1 MRAVARDGTQSS
13 LSGRSPEARLRSWQR
28 PTVLIGL
35 VGIAGLGARLMVLA
49 GVGEPPD
56 LHGDEV
62 DYVHAARSLLG
73 GEGYP
78 GSARPPGWPFLLSLV
93 WRVFGPTLTAGRITQ
108 LLLSLLVALLICDWA
123 RRAYGPRAGLLSG
136 LLCALHPTLASYGL
150 FFWAEPLFAALLVL
164 AFWSLYRFLE
174 TEQVRWV
181 CLSGGALG
189 LAALTRELVL
199 YFVPLALLWLWRRR
213 AGGPHA
219 PARWLAPA
227 LLAGGVLLT
236 VLPWSARNTARQGQ
250 VVLVSTIRW
259 LPVALGNLLPEDGS
273 LLSPASDEDLVH
285 RYLAIPD
292 EPQRE
297 AYARRVA
304 LAAVAREQPAWI
316 LRKMVRNGYL
326 LFRPQSQLRKF
337 LRSGWLAPDR
347 QGPAA
352 VLVAVEAVFY
362 VAGMGL
368 GLVALWRVRADPM
381 KGLVV
386 AYVVFT
392 CALHVVANANHRFRF
407 PLLPFLALYTGPLLL
422 RQLGPNSRLRAV
434 GLTLS
439 LIAFAAIVG
448 ADLVQ
453 GG

>member
-1 MRAVARDGTQSS
+1 MS
-13 LSGRSPEARLRSWQR
+13 RSWQS

-35 VGIAGLGARLMVLA
+35 VLVAGLGVRLTVLSA
-49 GVGEPPD
+49 VGEPPD

-73 GEGYP
+73 GDGYP

-93 WRVFGPTLTAGRITQ
+93 WRVFGPTLTAGRIAQ
-108 LLLSLLVALLICDWA
+108 FLLSLLVALLICDWA

-136 LLCALHPTLASYGL
+136 LLCAVHPTLVSYGL
-150 FFWAEPLFAALLVL
+150 FFWAEPLYTALLVL

-174 TEQVRWV
+174 TERVRWV
-181 CLSGGALG
+181 CLSGIAFG

-199 YFVPLALLWLWRRR
+199 YFVPFVLLWLWRRR
-213 AGGPHA
+213 ASGARA
-219 PARWLAPA
+219 PARWLPPA

-236 VLPWSARNTARQGQ
+236 VLPWSARNTARQGR

-259 LPVALGNLLPEDGS
+259 LPVALGNLLPETGP
-273 LLSPASDEDLVH
+273 LLSPVSDEGLVH

-292 EPQRE
+292 EQERE
-297 AYARRVA
+297 TYARRVA
-304 LAAVAREQPAWI
+304 LEAVAREQPTWI
-316 LRKMVRNGYL
+316 LRKLVRNSYL
-326 LFRPQSQLRKF
+326 LFRPQGQLRKF
-337 LRSGWLAPDR
+337 LRSGWLAADG

-352 VLVAVEAVFY
+352 VLVAVETVFY

-368 GLVALWRVRADPM
+368 AIVALWRVRADPL

-422 RQLGPNSRLRAV
+422 RQLGPSSRLRTV
-434 GLTLS
+434 GLALS

-453 GG
+453 GE